1 MLATSHSY
9 KGLIRTRVC
18 ICNPPKVKERPELP
32 AGAAGCCPASG
43 GVGSRGARQQRQR
56 QRAGGPSAAS
66 QQRQRQRPGGQ
77 RGRARGA
84 ARRRQRR
91 QRQPSGGAACR
102 GRCRKPDSGAPVRRH
117 EHGAGVCGLPGG
129 HTRRLSRLYAL
140 DTRVNIM
147 AAGPSVAQALQQAFS
162 GFSTGPATPGR
173 CIAQLACDAN
183 RDNSGSL

>member
-9 KGLIRTRVC
+9 KNFIRTRVC
-18 ICNPPKVKERPELP
+18 ICDPLNLKKRPELP

-43 GVGSRGARQQRQR
+43 GIGSRGARQQRQR

-102 GRCRKPDSGAPVRRH
+102 GRCRKADSGAPVRRH

-140 DTRVNIM
+140 DTSVNIM
-147 AAGPSVAQALQQAFS
+147 GCGPPALRKHCNKHLAASAQAQ
-162 GFSTGPATPGR
+162 PR
-173 CIAQLACDAN
+173 LAAAL
-183 RDNSGSL
+183 NS